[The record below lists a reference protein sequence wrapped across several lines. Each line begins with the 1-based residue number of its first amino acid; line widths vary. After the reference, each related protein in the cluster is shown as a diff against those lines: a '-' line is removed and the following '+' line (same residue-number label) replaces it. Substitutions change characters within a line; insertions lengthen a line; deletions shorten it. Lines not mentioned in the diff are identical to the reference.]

1 MQALFSQ
8 LVAGLSL
15 GSILLLAALG
25 LALTFGQMGVINMAH
40 GEFMM
45 AGAYT
50 AFVAQGLIAD
60 AGTSLLLAI
69 PLGFLVGGVMG
80 VVLEAT
86 LIRRMYHRPL
96 DTLLVTWGVS
106 LILQQAARDI
116 FGAPNVDV
124 RAPTWLSG
132 SVNIGVTQV
141 PAARLFILVLALT
154 AVVGLSTLLKMT
166 PLGRRIRGV
175 VQNRDLAETVGI
187 STRSTDRLT
196 FFIGSGLAG
205 IAGVALTLLGSTG
218 PTLGTS
224 YIVDAFLVVVAGG
237 IGQIK
242 GAVIAAFGLGLLQAT
257 FEYSTTASIDLR
269 FLIGPNGAGKTTLV
283 DAITG
288 LAPATGSVRFGRTEL
303 IGKKVHRIARLGVGR
318 TFQTASVFEELTVLQ
333 NLDIAAG
340 TGRSALSLLRRR
352 SSVPP
357 VVEQAM
363 DIVGLTAQRDRPAGA
378 LAHGQKQ
385 WLEIGMLLVQ
395 NARVLLLDEPVAGM
409 SADERVQTGEL
420 LRRIGAE
427 RTVVVVEHDMDF
439 MRSFATSVTVLHAGK
454 VLSAGTVAQVQ
465 ADPKVQE
472 VYLGRAEVAQ

>member
-15 GSILLLAALG
+15 GSVLLLAALG

-45 AGAYT
+45 AGSYT
-50 AFVAQGLIAD
+50 AYVAQGVIAD
-60 AGTSLLLAI
+60 AGISLLLAI
-69 PLGFLVGGVMG
+69 PFGFLVGGVMG

-116 FGAPNVDV
+116 FGAPNVEV
-124 RAPTWLSG
+124 RAPGWLAG
-132 SVNIGVTQV
+132 SIDIGVTQV
-141 PAARLFILVLALT
+141 PAARLFILALAVA
-154 AVVGLSTLLKMT
+154 AVAGLSLLLRAT

-257 FEYSTTASIDLR
+257 FEYSTTASI
-269 FLIGPNGAGKTTLV
+269 A
-283 DAITG
+283 
-288 LAPATGSVRFGRTEL
+288 
-303 IGKKVHRIARLGVGR
+303 KVM
-318 TFQTASVFEELTVLQ
+318 VF
-333 NLDIAAG
+333 
-340 TGRSALSLLRRR
+340 
-352 SSVPP
+352 
-357 VVEQAM
+357 
-363 DIVGLTAQRDRPAGA
+363 
-378 LAHGQKQ
+378 
-385 WLEIGMLLVQ
+385 
-395 NARVLLLDEPVAGM
+395 
-409 SADERVQTGEL
+409 
-420 LRRIGAE
+420 
-427 RTVVVVEHDMDF
+427 VVVVVF
-439 MRSFATSVTVLHAGK
+439 LQIRPQGIFSVRTRSLA
-454 VLSAGTVAQVQ
+454 
-465 ADPKVQE
+465 
-472 VYLGRAEVAQ
+472 